1 MVNTIS
7 YIHFFYTNGLFHP
20 ARPFSFQRHTP
31 NVHSSYSSMISKIT
45 LGSQIPVPPI
55 VGQLHCAV
63 NFGLQ
68 KYVRY
73 RAIVDSMYG
82 FIFLMLAG
90 VDEASLPL
98 VELIA
103 WEVN

>member
-7 YIHFFYTNGLFHP
+7 YIHFSTQTNYFIQH
-20 ARPFSFQRHTP
+20 PFSFQRHTP
-31 NVHSSYSSMISKIT
+31 NVHSPYSYMISKIT
-45 LGSQIPVPPI
+45 LGSQIPVSPS

-63 NFGLQ
+63 IFGLQ
-68 KYVRY
+68 KCVRY

-90 VDEASLPL
+90 VDEASLRL
-98 VELIA
+98 VELVA